1 MQGQTATNRSAE
13 LRFSRVANAPTTPAM
28 NAAQKGGSRTF
39 SLGNAGT
46 RRTTAPAAAL
56 PTINATAD
64 TWRTPKMTDSAA
76 APVAA
81 ASVKSQVE
89 AGGIREMERSRL
101 TAADA
106 VRSPDATESIR
117 RITAD
122 TRPMWIPTGSAST
135 TV

>member
-1 MQGQTATNRSAE
+1 MQGHTATSRSVE

-28 NAAQKGGSRTF
+28 TAAQNAGSRAF
-39 SLGNAGT
+39 SVDNAGT

-64 TWRTPKMTDSAA
+64 RWRTPKMTDSAT

-106 VRSPDATESIR
+106 VRSPDATE
-117 RITAD
+117 
-122 TRPMWIPTGSAST
+122 
-135 TV
+135 